1 MINTVASMFTG
12 KKTHKEFGKYI
23 IEQVLAIQHLLTVN
37 SFILHTSYRYIC
49 DHLFTI
55 LSIPVVFA
63 NPSRGAMKILVL
75 LGLFIVGTLCAPLA
89 DQEAEAAEEVADNE
103 LRGTARVLAWFP
115 DSFS

>member
-1 MINTVASMFTG
+1 
-12 KKTHKEFGKYI
+12 
-23 IEQVLAIQHLLTVN
+23 
-37 SFILHTSYRYIC
+37 
-49 DHLFTI
+49 
-55 LSIPVVFA
+55 
-63 NPSRGAMKILVL
+63 MKILVL